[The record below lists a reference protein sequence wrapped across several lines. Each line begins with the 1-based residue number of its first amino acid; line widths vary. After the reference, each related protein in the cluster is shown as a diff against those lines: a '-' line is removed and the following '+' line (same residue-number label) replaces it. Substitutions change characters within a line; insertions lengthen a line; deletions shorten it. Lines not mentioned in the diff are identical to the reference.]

1 MLMETRLT
9 KLFGIKHPIL
19 SAPMANH
26 SGGRLAG
33 AVSAAGALGTFG
45 AAGKPVEWLK
55 GEIALARSQTDGPF
69 GVGFITHR
77 LEVDA
82 ALFYA
87 ALEERVPVIAF
98 SFADPRPWIDRAREA
113 GCKTV
118 CQVQSMERA
127 HEAVE
132 SGADVLAVQGVEAGG
147 HTGATAMMPLLEQ
160 VLDAYPDVPVIA
172 SGGIGS
178 GRAVA
183 AVLAA
188 GADGAWMGTRFL
200 ATDEAVEV
208 SQAHKDV
215 IVRSDG
221 TDTAFTPIWD
231 ELLDS
236 AWPQGIAG
244 RGYANAFYREW
255 EGRERE
261 LADRLPYVR
270 QEWQKRRDADPI
282 EQGAVWMGLSAA
294 AVQSVLP
301 AAQVIEDVMSEA
313 ERLLARW
320 K

>member
-1 MLMETRLT
+1 METRLT
-9 KLFGIKHPIL
+9 KLFGIQHPIL

-33 AVSAAGALGTFG
+33 AVSKAGALGTFG
-45 AAGKPVEWLK
+45 AAGKPVEWLR
-55 GEIALARSQTDGPF
+55 GEIALARSQTDAPF

-77 LEVDA
+77 LSLDAELFDA
-82 ALFYA
+82 ALQ
-87 ALEERVPVIAF
+87 ERVPVIAF
-98 SFADPRPWIDRAREA
+98 SFADPRPWIDRARDA
-113 GCKTV
+113 GCRTV
-118 CQVQSMERA
+118 CQVQSMECAR
-127 HEAVE
+127 EAVE
-132 SGADVLAVQGVEAGG
+132 AGADVLAVQGVEAGG
-147 HTGATAMMPLLEQ
+147 HTGAAAMMPLLEQ

-178 GRAVA
+178 GRSLA

-231 ELLDS
+231 ELNAS
-236 AWPQGIAG
+236 PWPAGIAG
-244 RGYANAFYREW
+244 RAYANAFYREW

-270 QEWQKRRDADPI
+270 KEYQERSASYPI
-282 EQGAVWMGLSAA
+282 ENGAVWMGLSAGQ
-294 AVQSVLP
+294 VRSVLP
-301 AAQVIEDVMSEA
+301 AAEVIAQVMGAA

-320 K
+320 R